1 MTDHQDDAPPIAGG
15 LKVIPELLV
24 EDISS
29 SVPFWCYVL
38 GFAMTYR
45 GPADDFV
52 RLERPDGAQVTLAHR
67 WGNWETGPMER
78 PFGRGVVLQV
88 YVDDLA
94 PILKALARRAWPLVE
109 GPRIVR
115 RQDLGGEVLSHEI
128 YVQDP
133 NGYLVMIA
141 QILGNHVEDSPAD
154 RTAARPTATGA
165 EPAPA
170 TR

>member
-1 MTDHQDDAPPIAGG
+1 
-15 LKVIPELLV
+15 
-24 EDISS
+24 
-29 SVPFWCYVL
+29 
-38 GFAMTYR
+38 
-45 GPADDFV
+45 
-52 RLERPDGAQVTLAHR
+52 
-67 WGNWETGPMER
+67 
-78 PFGRGVVLQV
+78 
-88 YVDDLA
+88 
-94 PILKALARRAWPLVE
+94 
-109 GPRIVR
+109 VR

-170 TR
+170 AR

>member
-78 PFGRGVVLQV
+78 PFGRGVV
-88 YVDDLA
+88 
-94 PILKALARRAWPLVE
+94 
-109 GPRIVR
+109 
-115 RQDLGGEVLSHEI
+115 
-128 YVQDP
+128 
-133 NGYLVMIA
+133 
-141 QILGNHVEDSPAD
+141 
-154 RTAARPTATGA
+154 
-165 EPAPA
+165 
-170 TR
+170 